1 MVALTLARG
10 DEALAMRLME
20 DIIDGRFQPAT
31 PTFLNCG
38 KQARGAA
45 VPVLHAVV
53 TRAGFLQEQL
63 FDGRFAHF
71 LFVALDV
78 APVVARLRGRSS
90 TCERMSSN

>member
-1 MVALTLARG
+1 MDFVLRASCPPEMPG
-10 DEALAMRLME
+10 
-20 DIIDGRFQPAT
+20 
-31 PTFLNCG
+31 G

-71 LFVALDV
+71 LFVALVV
-78 APVVARLRGRSS
+78 APVVQHLRGRSS